1 MPHSRRTFLKTGAA
15 ALALPLAMHTALAA
29 DAAAPAASAAS
40 SPATAMSQT
49 AMKTITLN
57 DGHTIPTV
65 GFGVFMIPNDG
76 PTYDAV
82 KAALKAGYRHIDTAA
97 AYRNES
103 DVGKA
108 VHDSGIARSEIFITS
123 KLWLQDYGYEAAK
136 KGIATSLEKLGT
148 DYIDLYLLH
157 QPYGDVPGAWR
168 ALEEAKAEGKIR
180 SIGVSNMTPKLWR
193 EFVPQFKTVPAV
205 NQVEFNPFF
214 QQKELRKILDAA
226 GVKLQAWYPLGHGN
240 KELLEH
246 PAITA
251 LAKKYGK
258 NAGQIILR
266 FEVQDGV
273 ITLPKSSNPER
284 IAGNIDIF
292 DFALTDEEMQT
303 LRALDT
309 GKGAHDPEAPGVAER
324 LQSYNIHD

>member
-1 MPHSRRTFLKTGAA
+1 MLVNRKNGRSGT
-15 ALALPLAMHTALAA
+15 LP
-29 DAAAPAASAAS
+29 AAAP
-40 SPATAMSQT
+40 SPVPETTQT
-49 AMKTITLN
+49 AMKTFTLN
-57 DGHTIPTV
+57 DGNTIPSV

-76 PTYDAV
+76 PTYEAV
-82 KAALKAGYRHIDTAA
+82 KTALAAGYRHIDTAA
-97 AYRNES
+97 AYMNES
-103 DVGKA
+103 DVGRA
-108 VHDSGIARSEIFITS
+108 VRDSGIPRSEIFITS

-136 KGIATSLEKLGT
+136 KGIAASLEKLGT
-148 DYIDLYLLH
+148 GYIDLYLLH

-180 SIGVSNMTPKLWR
+180 SIGVSNMTPRFWN

-214 QQKELRKILDAA
+214 QQKELRKITDAA

-251 LAKKYGK
+251 LAQKYGK

-273 ITLPKSSNPER
+273 ITLPKSTSPER
-284 IAGNIDIF
+284 IAGNINIF
-292 DFALTDEEMQT
+292 DFALTDDEMQA

-309 GKGAHDPEAPGVAER
+309 GKGAHDPDAPGVGER
-324 LQSYNIHD
+324 LLNSYKIHD